1 MQGCKHSASYF
12 SAPSKSAHPKKQ
24 GRKSGPDAVDNV
36 ALAVCDI
43 ANALQEPD
51 STSPKH
57 RTAAVQALEQD
68 RYLIELEE
76 VKAIQLFQKKTAI
89 ADSYLAIKNV
99 TVIELFIQA
108 ETTQISEA
116 EST

>member
-1 MQGCKHSASYF
+1 MCSS
-12 SAPSKSAHPKKQ
+12 
-24 GRKSGPDAVDNV
+24 D
-36 ALAVCDI
+36 
-43 ANALQEPD
+43 
-51 STSPKH
+51 
-57 RTAAVQALEQD
+57 
-68 RYLIELEE
+68 LEE